1 MFCLNVCQAHIQ
13 KLANLKRK
21 KNKMEIQIKIDISE
35 LLDKSKELDLSK
47 ILALYQ
53 EVQSGKEISIL
64 NNMIKI
70 SKIEEKKKNE
80 KKII

>member
-1 MFCLNVCQAHIQ
+1 MSGFILTKI
-13 KLANLKRK
+13 
-21 KNKMEIQIKIDISE
+21 KMELHIKINISE
-35 LLDKSKELDLSK
+35 LLDKSKDLDLSK

-70 SKIEEKKKNE
+70 SKIEEKKKNV
-80 KKII
+80 K

>member
-1 MFCLNVCQAHIQ
+1 
-13 KLANLKRK
+13 
-21 KNKMEIQIKIDISE
+21 MELHIKINISE
-35 LLDKSKELDLSK
+35 LLDKSKDLDLSK

-70 SKIEEKKKNE
+70 SKIEEKKK
-80 KKII
+80 K